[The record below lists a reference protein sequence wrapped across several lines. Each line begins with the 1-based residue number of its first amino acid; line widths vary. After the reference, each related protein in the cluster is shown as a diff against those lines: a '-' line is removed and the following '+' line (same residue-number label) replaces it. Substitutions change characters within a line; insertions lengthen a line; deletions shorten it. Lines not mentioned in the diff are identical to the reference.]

1 MERIPCG
8 ATSKAVPVARPP
20 LNSAERAMTEV
31 AALAS
36 EGEFRKG
43 VLRGEGSLEW
53 WKVVICLV
61 EGLGRGRRASEDQ
74 FGEERS
80 GRVDGLVRLREAL
93 IWYFLNGVD
102 CRRTLL
108 TRRRMKEFEK
118 SVIDMQMPKYLLAA
132 EIHCRCCSSYI
143 CPNSWRRG
151 MFQKQG

>member
-1 MERIPCG
+1 M
-8 ATSKAVPVARPP
+8 
-20 LNSAERAMTEV
+20 L
-31 AALAS
+31 
-36 EGEFRKG
+36 FR
-43 VLRGEGSLEW
+43 S

-108 TRRRMKEFEK
+108 TRRHMKEFEK
-118 SVIDMQMPKYLLAA
+118 SVIDMQMRKYLLAA
-132 EIHCRCCSSYI
+132 EIQCRCCSSSFAQTVGGEGCSRNKDMYVGREMRSKKRSYDTNGFL
-143 CPNSWRRG
+143 CHY
-151 MFQKQG
+151 